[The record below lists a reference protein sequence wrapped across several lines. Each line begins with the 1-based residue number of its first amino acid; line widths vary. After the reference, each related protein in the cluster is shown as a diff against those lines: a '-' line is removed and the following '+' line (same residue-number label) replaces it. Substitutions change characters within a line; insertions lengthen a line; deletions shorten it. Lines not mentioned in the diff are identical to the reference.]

1 MILRLCAQYYYIKF
15 KVSGQKVDAIPEPV
29 ELIKIEFNI
38 IIIIIFKCTY
48 IQSHEVMG
56 FFPRLKRPDCK
67 VHLSSPSRA
76 EVKNEYKNIS
86 ISPVRFGGVERDNS
100 VFGTKMTYSV

>member
-1 MILRLCAQYYYIKF
+1 MVLPLRAQYYYIKI

-38 IIIIIFKCTY
+38 IIIIFKCTY

-56 FFPRLKRPDCK
+56 FFPRLKRLDRK

-76 EVKNEYKNIS
+76 EVKKEYKNIP
-86 ISPVRFGGVERDNS
+86 ISPVRFGGVERDNF
-100 VFGTKMTYSV
+100 VFGTKITYSVY